1 MCRIENKCLVKQGGV
16 VDNRKLLQEMAN
28 KTKPN
33 LMTRT
38 TDKKILPEVQSVQ
51 HDKKKRKREDNK
63 EEITVSN
70 TASVQ
75 KRKKLTRK
83 NEDNKQNVGH
93 VGLRSSSSSC
103 MDKTVGG
110 GKIKWEPWLPVD
122 GLQGGVSSLRQAGRG
137 GSTARI
143 TGFFESL
150 GRHQTG
156 QGVGTDVLCTQECTV
171 GRGELANGR
180 GLATT
185 SGLVRAGPGLEPT
198 LTGLSQ
204 QPMGEGSTS
213 EPRD

>member
-1 MCRIENKCLVKQGGV
+1 M
-16 VDNRKLLQEMAN
+16 
-28 KTKPN
+28 
-33 LMTRT
+33 
-38 TDKKILPEVQSVQ
+38 
-51 HDKKKRKREDNK
+51 
-63 EEITVSN
+63 
-70 TASVQ
+70 
-75 KRKKLTRK
+75 
-83 NEDNKQNVGH
+83 
-93 VGLRSSSSSC
+93 
-103 MDKTVGG
+103 GG
-110 GKIKWEPWLPVD
+110 GKSKWEPWLPVD
-122 GLQGGVSSLRQAGRG
+122 VFQGEISNLKQAGRG
-137 GSTARI
+137 GNTARI

-150 GRHQTG
+150 QRHQTG